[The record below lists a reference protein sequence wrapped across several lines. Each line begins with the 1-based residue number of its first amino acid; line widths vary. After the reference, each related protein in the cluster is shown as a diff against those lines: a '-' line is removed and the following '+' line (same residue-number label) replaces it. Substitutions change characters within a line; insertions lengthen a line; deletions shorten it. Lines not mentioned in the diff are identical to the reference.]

1 MAIAPEPTLGL
12 ALHTTT
18 PQLGLSLRNLVTG
31 EQRTALWELG
41 RDLSAQLH
49 CYLQEFIQPHAW
61 QDIAFLG
68 VAKGPG
74 GFTGTRLG
82 VVTARTLAQQLNIPL
97 YGISTLAAIAQRST
111 TGCAFQNRENCLGQT
126 VAVALPARRGAV
138 FGAIYQ
144 ITATGAIALVPDQ
157 LFTPTAWADCQGNFP
172 DLQVIDPPETIG
184 DTVTE
189 VLSLA
194 QSQWQAD
201 PQGPWGAVVP
211 FYGQHPV
218 YQ

>member
-1 MAIAPEPTLGL
+1 MATVTKPSLGL

-18 PQLGLSLRNLVTG
+18 PQLGLSLRDLATG
-31 EQRTALWELG
+31 EQRTAVWDLG

-49 CYLQEFIQPHAW
+49 CHLQDFVQPYTW

-82 VVTARTLAQQLNIPL
+82 VVTARTLAQQLKIPL
-97 YGISTLAAIAQRST
+97 YGISTLGAIAFRAAQKDV
-111 TGCAFQNRENCLGQT
+111 GQT
-126 VAVALPARRGAV
+126 VAVFLPARRGEL

-144 ITATGAIALVPDQ
+144 ITPTGVMPLVPDQ
-157 LFTPTAWADCQGNFP
+157 LFTPEAWADCLAKFT
-172 DLQVIDPPETIG
+172 DLRMIEPPATLG

-189 VLSLA
+189 ILTLA
-194 QSQWQAD
+194 QSQWQEN
-201 PQGPWGAVVP
+201 QNGSWGAVVP

>member
-1 MAIAPEPTLGL
+1 MATMTQPSLGL

-18 PQLGLSLRNLVTG
+18 PQLGLSLRDWATG
-31 EQRTALWELG
+31 EQRTAVWDLG

-49 CYLQEFIQPHAW
+49 CHLQGFLQPYAW

-82 VVTARTLAQQLNIPL
+82 VVTARTLAQQLGVPL
-97 YGISTLAAIAQRST
+97 YGISTLAAIAFRKAEDKLDQ
-111 TGCAFQNRENCLGQT
+111 A
-126 VAVALPARRGAV
+126 VAVSLPARRGAL

-144 ITATGAIALVPDQ
+144 LTATGVKPLVPDQ
-157 LFTPTAWADCQGNFP
+157 LFTPENWANCQKDFP
-172 DLQVIDPPETIG
+172 DLQIVDSPETLG
-184 DTVTE
+184 DTVAEILT
-189 VLSLA
+189 LA
-194 QSQWQAD
+194 QSQWQLD
-201 PQGPWGAVVP
+201 PSGPWGAVVP

>member
-1 MAIAPEPTLGL
+1 MAIAPEPSLGL

-18 PQLGLSLRNLVTG
+18 PQLGLSLRHLTTG
-31 EQRTALWELG
+31 EQRTALWDLG

-82 VVTARTLAQQLNIPL
+82 VVTARTLAQQLKIPL
-97 YGISTLAAIAQRST
+97 YGISTLAAIA
-111 TGCAFQNRENCLGQT
+111 FQDRENRLDRT

-144 ITATGAIALVPDQ
+144 IMATGAIALVPDQ
-157 LFTPTAWADCQGNFP
+157 LFTPAAWADCQSNFP
-172 DLQVIDPPETIG
+172 DLQVLDPPEAIG
-184 DTVTE
+184 ETVTE

-194 QSQWQAD
+194 QSQWQAE